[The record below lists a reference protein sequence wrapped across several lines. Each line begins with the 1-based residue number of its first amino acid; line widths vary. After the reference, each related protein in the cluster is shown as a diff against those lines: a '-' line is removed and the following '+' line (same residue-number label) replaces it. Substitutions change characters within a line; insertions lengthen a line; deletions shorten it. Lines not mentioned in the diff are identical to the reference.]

1 MTAMGNYMRQ
11 TEAREERK
19 ERDKTRREKLASYYF
34 DISKLSFAGI
44 FATIVIPLI
53 TEEQTVR
60 MWVAGV
66 FGLILTVL
74 SAMLANKILK

>member
-1 MTAMGNYMRQ
+1 MTAMGNYMKQ

>member
-1 MTAMGNYMRQ
+1 MKQ